1 MWEFRNSALS
11 GRVHQSELTCTTEVC
26 AFTFHYNQLTSSP
39 LHEDSLEVT
48 VIVKDTTLN
57 YSARISKIL

>member
-1 MWEFRNSALS
+1 MWEFRTSALN

-26 AFTFHYNQLTSSP
+26 AFTFNYNQVLSSP

-48 VIVKDTTLN
+48 VIVKDTALN
-57 YSARISKIL
+57 CSARISKIL